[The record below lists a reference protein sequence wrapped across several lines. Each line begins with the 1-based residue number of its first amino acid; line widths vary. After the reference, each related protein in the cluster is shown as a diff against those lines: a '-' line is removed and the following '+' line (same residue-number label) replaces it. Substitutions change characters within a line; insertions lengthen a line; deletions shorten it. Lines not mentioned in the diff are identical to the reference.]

1 MEKQKKVI
9 DDSVIVKWFSEEKDS
24 DKAIK
29 IKEDFLEGRLIL
41 IAPYLIFPE
50 ILNALRYKQKN
61 EKQLVRA
68 NKMLWNMSLKLE
80 SINQD
85 VMSKAIENSLRFN
98 ITIYDAIYVT
108 LAQINGTFLITS
120 DSELYKI
127 PNVIALEKI

>member
-1 MEKQKKVI
+1 
-9 DDSVIVKWFSEEKDS
+9 
-24 DKAIK
+24 
-29 IKEDFLEGRLIL
+29 
-41 IAPYLIFPE
+41 
-50 ILNALRYKQKN
+50 
-61 EKQLVRA
+61 
-68 NKMLWNMSLKLE
+68 MLWNMSLKLE

>member
-9 DDSVIVKWFSEEKDS
+9 DASVIVKWFSEEKDS